1 MSIKDLK
8 LTAKD
13 ILEKEFKTGLK
24 GYSQSDVDAFL
35 DLIIQDYEIFHRR
48 IDELSQENLHL
59 QKQLENRKQEQ
70 PVKKAPSMPTA
81 PTINGGTTTY
91 DILRRLSNLEKEV
104 FGSKLYDN

>member
-1 MSIKDLK
+1 MAIKDLN

-35 DLIIQDYEIFHRR
+35 DLIIQDYEIFHRK
-48 IDELSQENLHL
+48 IDELAQENLHL
-59 QKQLENRKQEQ
+59 KNQLNKKGETLTKQVPPTSTSQ
-70 PVKKAPSMPTA
+70 P
-81 PTINGGTTTY
+81 INGGTTTY

-104 FGSKLYDN
+104 FGNKLYDN

>member
-1 MSIKDLK
+1 MAIKDLK

-35 DLIIQDYEIFHRR
+35 DLIIHDYEIFHRK
-48 IDELSQENLHL
+48 IDELAQENLHL
-59 QKQLENRKQEQ
+59 KNQLNKKGETPTKQ
-70 PVKKAPSMPTA
+70 A
-81 PTINGGTTTY
+81 PTMTTSQPMNGGTTTY

-104 FGSKLYDN
+104 FGNKLYDN

>member
-1 MSIKDLK
+1 MSIKELK

-35 DLIIQDYEIFHRR
+35 DLIIHDYEIFHRR
-48 IDELSQENLHL
+48 IDELAQENLHL
-59 QKQLENRKQEQ
+59 QKQLENRKVE
-70 PVKKAPSMPTA
+70 PVKKAPSMPTP
-81 PTINGGTTTY
+81 PTISGGTTTY